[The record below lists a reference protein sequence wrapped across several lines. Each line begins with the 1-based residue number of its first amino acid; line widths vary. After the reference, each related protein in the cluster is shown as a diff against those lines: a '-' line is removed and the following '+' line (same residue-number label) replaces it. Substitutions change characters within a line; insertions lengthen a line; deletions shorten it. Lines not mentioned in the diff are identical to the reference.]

1 MTMGNAAGGE
11 VVRLAGAAKAYGRHV
26 AVKPADLVLGAGEV
40 VALVGHNGAGK
51 STLMKLMLG
60 LIRPT
65 AGSVTVLGEDP
76 ALGRAARSRL
86 ELGYLP
92 ENVAFAP
99 SMTGAEVLAFYARL
113 KRQPVSRNAE
123 LLERVGIAHAADRRV
138 GTYSK
143 GMRQRLGLAQAL
155 LGRPRLLL
163 LDEPT
168 TGLDPDLRQGFYGI
182 VRSLRDGGACVLLS
196 SHALPELEEHVDRIV
211 VMDHG
216 QKIADAAPWELRR
229 QADLPVRI
237 VATVPADTTARSVTA
252 IDPSLNWRLLSARTF
267 EVTCPES
274 RKAEIVR
281 QIAALPGRIEDID
294 IRVASLNDVY
304 AAMTGRTMPGQSETR
319 MLGVA

>member
-1 MTMGNAAGGE
+1 MSAPTGQEIA
-11 VVRLAGAAKAYGRHV
+11 RLTGVAKAYGQHV
-26 AVKPADLVLGAGEV
+26 AVKSVDLMLRAGEA

-65 AGSVTVLGEDP
+65 SGNVRVLDGDP

-113 KRQPVSRNAE
+113 KRQPVARNPA
-123 LLERVGIAHAADRRV
+123 LLDRVGIAHAAGQRV

-143 GMRQRLGLAQAL
+143 GMRQ
-155 LGRPRLLL
+155 
-163 LDEPT
+163 
-168 TGLDPDLRQGFYGI
+168 GFYGI
-182 VRSLRDGGACVLLS
+182 IRSLRDEGACVLLS
-196 SHALPELEEHVDRIV
+196 SHALPELEEHVDRVI

-216 QKIADAAPWELRR
+216 GKVADGSIIELRHL
-229 QADLPVRI
+229 ADLPVRI
-237 VATVPADTTARSVTA
+237 VATVPSDTTARSVV
-252 IDPSLNWRLLSARTF
+252 SLEPNLQWRLLSARSF

-274 RKAEIVR
+274 RKTEILR
-281 QIAALPGRIEDID
+281 KIAALPGRIDDID
-294 IRVASLNDVY
+294 VRAPSLNDVY
-304 AAMTGRTMPGQSETR
+304 AAIIGRAAPDRSDARIQ
-319 MLGVA
+319 GVA